1 MVVARASRIEAG
13 MANDRAITTADP
25 RRWLVLVVV
34 CSALCAIVID
44 NTILSIAVP
53 SIGEQL
59 GADETDLQWI
69 TTAYALVLSGLLLPF
84 AVVGD
89 RYGRRRCF
97 LLGLVVFGAASAA
110 AATVD
115 SPLGLIVCRGAM
127 GVGGAATM
135 PATLGIIGNVFAPAE
150 RPRALSV
157 WSGVAGFAAAAG
169 PLIGGLLLAHFWWG
183 AVFLVN
189 VPVVIVG
196 VVAGLLLVPESRD
209 PVPGRIDWPGAA
221 LWTGALVSVLFGII
235 EGPERGWGSGIVLG
249 PLAVAVMLLVAFAR
263 HVLRAPAPLLSPD
276 TARHPGMRAG
286 ASLVTAAFFAL
297 LGGQF
302 ILTQWLQGPRALGT
316 LAASMCFLPNAVAST
331 ATAFANPRLVARVG
345 EVRSVRL
352 GAVVTTLGLAGVAVG
367 MTADSLVAVVVL
379 FGLAGIGH
387 GFLVPTG
394 IELIMRSAPAA
405 QAGEAAG
412 VNETIIEAG
421 GALGIA
427 VMGSV
432 LVGASSH
439 AAPMGV
445 AAAGLALG
453 AVAAQR
459 VQRRAGTITHA

>member
-1 MVVARASRIEAG
+1 
-13 MANDRAITTADP
+13 MANEEAANLTDP
-25 RRWLVLVVV
+25 RRWLVLAVV

-44 NTILSIAVP
+44 NTILAIAVP

-69 TTAYALVLSGLLLPF
+69 TTAYALVLSGLLLPL
-84 AVVGD
+84 AIVGD

-97 LLGLVVFGAASAA
+97 VLGLLVFGAASAA

-115 SPLGLIVCRGAM
+115 TPVGLVVCRGLM
-127 GVGGAATM
+127 GAGGAAAM
-135 PATLGIIGNVFAPAE
+135 PATLAIIGNVFAPRE

-169 PLIGGLLLAHFWWG
+169 PLVGGLLLAQFWWG
-183 AVFLVN
+183 SVFLVN

-196 VVAGLLLVPESRD
+196 VVAALVLVPESRD
-209 PVPGRIDWPGAA
+209 PVPGRIDWAGAA

-235 EGPERGWGSGIVLG
+235 EGPERGWSSGAVLG
-249 PLAVAVMLLVAFAR
+249 PLAVAVILLSLFVR
-263 HVLRAPAPLLSPD
+263 HVVRAPMPLLSPA
-276 TARHPGMRAG
+276 TARHPGMRSG

-297 LGGQF
+297 LGSQF

-316 LAASMCFLPNAVAST
+316 LAASACFLPNAVASMGSS
-331 ATAFANPRLVARVG
+331 FANPRLVARVG
-345 EVRSVRL
+345 EVRSVRF
-352 GAVVTTLGLAGVAVG
+352 GAIVMTAGLAGLGVG
-367 MTADSLVAVVVL
+367 IAADSLALVVVA
-379 FGLAGIGH
+379 FAAAGLGQ
-387 GFLVPTG
+387 GFVVPTG

-405 QAGEAAG
+405 RAGEAAG

-421 GALGIA
+421 GALGVA

-453 AVAAQR
+453 AIVAQR
-459 VQRRAGTITHA
+459 VQRRAGLVAHA